1 MATEFDTRTI
11 AGSTTIS
18 AADLTIQ
25 VNGYSVA
32 GDGGAALYK
41 RLTDPPSPAKP
52 WHFHSNN
59 GTTWWELAEVA
70 VNPVMIGCKGN
81 GTDPDSGVGASNP
94 FEDMLNAF
102 KDVALPSGR
111 VFLIK
116 KTMTITNA
124 GLTLRGPGAIK
135 LKSDDL
141 KPQVTGAQ
149 ILIQAANVTIGGV
162 TFVADN
168 CYRALVAQVLNP
180 QRDGTHFT
188 VRNCHFSGNCNNY
201 IYTSSIGT
209 TVQTNV
215 FDCESA
221 EYLTTPVVLT
231 GSDGRNHL
239 CADNTFIEV
248 FGFGVQAV
256 GSSDPE
262 NQQPR
267 ANTGLRGVVIR
278 NNRFINSIIELSLP
292 LLTQPEPSFTVSAPR
307 RVNRWTIYINGIAS
321 RQDFDFPDGDKKLPG
336 SGPFTFNKKSGSVP
350 AGAKV
355 QFKFWRSLESVN
367 INRDCHGVLVDGN
380 VISGSG
386 DSGIVL
392 CNDKIILDPD
402 DDNQNYFGWPPDG
415 IVVTNNVISE
425 TAYAGCSETV
435 SIDGVSYI
443 GNCIRDYSL
452 AVKDAAYSSGIM
464 TTGGQSTISGNVITG
479 NGTTTRLGICLN
491 GVWVAATPYT
501 GANENCADQA
511 DGLISYTAGDN
522 IVGGNVF
529 PGSFVIGKCG
539 IPQASVNSRRQGA
552 VFSDMP
558 YQDYFGQLDTSAPL
572 IGGLPP
578 VTPFLSFSKSPGAAA
593 GWTAETGDVPW
604 TGATAFKISGA
615 NRVNMFLTDRSVL
628 ADTVMRVEFWAKTL
642 SGTSYVG
649 IIAVLASQPRIVNLP
664 ITATTWQRYTILFP
678 IPASFVGDPIIIRH
692 GTDAGQEGLICGL
705 HVSYQAVPI

>member
-1 MATEFDTRTI
+1 MATEFDTR
-11 AGSTTIS
+11 
-18 AADLTIQ
+18 AAAVGTLIPDTDRTIQ
-25 VNGYSVA
+25 VNGYSLP

-41 RLTDPPSPAKP
+41 RLDTPPSPAKP
-52 WHFHSNN
+52 WHLESS
-59 GTTWWELAEVA
+59 GGKWWELAESV
-70 VNPVMIGCKGN
+70 VNPVMIGCMGDGSTN
-81 GTDPDSGVGASNP
+81 VAADILAM
-94 FEDMLNAF
+94 FNAF
-102 KDVALPSGR
+102 KDVVLPADR
-111 VFLIK
+111 VFLMSG
-116 KTMTITNA
+116 TLSITNA
-124 GLTLRGPGAIK
+124 GLTLHGPGAIK
-135 LKSDDL
+135 LGTIPPAGTPPTSG
-141 KPQVTGAQ
+141 QQ
-149 ILIQAANVTIGGV
+149 ILINAADVTIDGV
-162 TFVADN
+162 TFLANSCHRVLN
-168 CYRALVAQVLNP
+168 AQVP
-180 QRDGTHFT
+180 GVRFT
-188 VRNCHFSGNCNNY
+188 VRNCRFSGNCNNY
-201 IYTSSIGT
+201 VTTFSTGT
-209 TVQTNV
+209 TVRGNV

-221 EYLTTPVVLT
+221 EYLQTPVILG
-231 GSDGRNHL
+231 GSNGRNHL
-239 CADNTFIEV
+239 CADNVFIEV
-248 FGFGVQAV
+248 MGFGVQTTGAIDHT
-256 GSSDPE
+256 DP
-262 NQQPR
+262 
-267 ANTGLRGVVIR
+267 ANTGLHGVVIR
-278 NNRFINSIIELSLP
+278 NNRFINSVIVIAPQTLS
-292 LLTQPEPSFTVSAPR
+292 QAQASFTVSAPR
-307 RVNRWTIYINGIAS
+307 RITRWTVYVDGVVS
-321 RQDFDFPDGDKKLPG
+321 KQDFTLQNADAVLPG
-336 SGPFTFNKKSGSVP
+336 AGPFTVIKNSGSVP
-350 AGAKV
+350 AGATV
-355 QFKFWRSLESVN
+355 QFKFWRSLESIN
-367 INRDCHGVLVDGN
+367 INWDSHGVLIDGN
-380 VISGSG
+380 IVVGSG

-392 CNDKIILDPD
+392 CNDRIDTQPSARS
-402 DDNQNYFGWPPDG
+402 PDG

-443 GNCIRDYSL
+443 GNRIRDYSL
-452 AVKDAAYSSGIM
+452 AVKDPVYSSGIM
-464 TTGGQSTISGNVITG
+464 TTGGQSTISGNVIAG

-529 PGSFVIGKCG
+529 PGSLVIGKCG

-572 IGGLPP
+572 TGGLPS

-615 NRVNMFLTDRSVL
+615 NRVNMLLTDRSVL

-649 IIAVLASQPRIVNLP
+649 IITVLASQPRIVNLP